1 MMGRK
6 LGDANDPLLVSVR
19 SGAKFSMP
27 GMMDTVLNLGL
38 NDASVIGLANVTGD
52 ERFAYDSY
60 RRFIAMYARIVLDVD
75 GDLFEHPLE
84 AAKAKAGT
92 DNDADLDAKR
102 SSNSSRHFSQRFVRP
117 PALRSRKTSG
127 TA

>member
-1 MMGRK
+1 MHGGWPSSLDAEVTRHVAKLEKMMGRK
-6 LGDANDPLLVSVR
+6 LGDANDPLLGECALGRKVFH
-19 SGAKFSMP
+19 A

-38 NDASVIGLANVTGD
+38 NDAGVIGLANVTGD

-84 AAKAKAGT
+84 AAKAAGFRQRC
-92 DNDADLDAKR
+92 R
-102 SSNSSRHFSQRFVRP
+102 S
-117 PALRSRKTSG
+117 
-127 TA
+127 